1 MLRQLLTLLAV
12 ISGLGLSAQPAIAA
26 RADVVTVLASDDAAD
41 CKVVVQ
47 RPPILMRAGDESGS
61 QRKPCDRPVIVVA
74 PAPVQLKADRA
85 RE

>member
-12 ISGLGLSAQPAIAA
+12 ITGLGLSAQPAAA
-26 RADVVTVLASDDAAD
+26 TEAQVVSVTA
-41 CKVVVQ
+41 
-47 RPPILMRAGDESGS
+47 AGDERPCVIVI
-61 QRKPCDRPVIVVA
+61 QRPSTPMRFGDPEGPASRKCDRPVIVVA